1 MKKQKVRNIGIEVKQ
16 PAASCNDINCP
27 FHGTLRLRGK
37 IFKGKIIRADF
48 NRTATIEFPREFYI
62 PKYERYER
70 RRTRIRVH
78 NPSCLNA
85 KIGDDVT
92 AMECK
97 PLSKSKNFVI
107 IEVNKK

>member
-1 MKKQKVRNIGIEVKQ
+1 MKQQIRNIGVDVMQ
-16 PAASCNDINCP
+16 PAATCSDANCP
-27 FHGTLRLRGK
+27 FHGTIRLRGK
-37 IFKGKIIRADF
+37 IFSGRIIKADF
-48 NRTATIEFPREFYI
+48 NRTATIEFERNFFI

-70 RRTRIRVH
+70 RRTRIKVH

-85 KIGDDVT
+85 KIGDNVT

-97 PLSKSKNFVI
+97 PLSKSKSFVI